1 MFILLYQPLGWE
13 GGIRATSNQLGSD
26 FIFVKLSAYESKDF
40 SLEMTAPE
48 SLKDSASVAFEFKV
62 TPMNNE
68 TPYAEDFEQTF
79 AFQYVTECSGASCLF
94 GELTNPEPQTM
105 VFYVIL
111 GVLLLYAARRG
122 RQQPTQHFEA
132 IVQDKKTEELFEEE
146 LDEADDS
153 MPEPVLAQAD
163 DDDLELLEELDEL

>member
-1 MFILLYQPLGWE
+1 
-13 GGIRATSNQLGSD
+13 
-26 FIFVKLSAYESKDF
+26 
-40 SLEMTAPE
+40 MTAPE

-68 TPYAEDFEQTF
+68 TPYAEEFEQTF

-122 RQQPTQHFEA
+122 KQQPAQHFEA
-132 IVQDKKTEELFEEE
+132 IVPDKETESLFQEELAE
-146 LDEADDS
+146 LDES
-153 MPEPVLAQAD
+153 IPEPVVAQAD
-163 DDDLELLEELDEL
+163 DDDLELLEELDDI